1 MSRKR
6 GRSKERIPEKCKPQS
21 KNTFSR
27 AGEKFKWS
35 FDKCLWDK
43 VPWEKDIRWF
53 ADEII
58 SKLKH
63 YEEITWNEV
72 ESASGGKAQGNGSN
86 NHFLTP
92 DNLTKDALKILH
104 GTSIL
109 RDYDKVFS
117 LRLKNIER
125 LIGVVEGAVFYIL
138 YYDGHHFTAK
148 TSKK

>member
-6 GRSKERIPEKCKPQS
+6 GRSKERIPEKCKPQNR
-21 KNTFSR
+21 NTFSR

-35 FDKCLWDK
+35 FDKCLWGK
-43 VPWEKDIRWF
+43 VPWRKDIHWF

-63 YEEITWNEV
+63 YEDITWNEV

-92 DNLTKDALKILH
+92 DALTREAIKIL
-104 GTSIL
+104 GDII
-109 RDYDKVFS
+109 RDYEKVFS
-117 LRLKNIER
+117 LRLTNVER

-138 YYDGHHFTAK
+138 YYDDRHFTAK
-148 TSKK
+148 NSKR